1 MQIKQI
7 KYDLL
12 NLEQKKLCELCD
24 NLEPLRLKKQ
34 ALKNKLKAF
43 FQRILNWIK
52 KNKIKS
58 AIAFVLLL
66 IYYFS
71 IPRTLFKEPYST
83 VIESKEGELLG
94 AKIARDG
101 QWRFPA
107 QDSVPDKFKKCIVYF
122 EDEYFYKHPGFNPGA
137 MINAFKQNRK
147 AGKVVRGGSTLT
159 QQVIRLSRKGKNRTY
174 FEKLIEIILATRLE
188 LGYSKNEILEMYAA
202 HAPFG
207 GNVVGLEMASWRY
220 FGVQSNQLSWAENA
234 VLAVLPNAPS
244 LIYPGKNQI
253 KLLNKRNRL
262 LLKLHQEGIIDKQT
276 YELSIE
282 EPLPQKPYDLPQI
295 APHLLQRV
303 AKNEEGTRVKT
314 TIDYALQN
322 RVNQIARY
330 YYNQYKQN
338 EVHNLAILIIDVQ
351 SRNVMSYVG
360 NSPADADHQ
369 KDVDIIDAPRS
380 TGSILKPLLY
390 GAMLDD
396 GELLPNTLVAD
407 IPTQIS
413 GYTPQNFNLTFDGAV
428 PAHRALSRS
437 LNIPAVLML
446 QEFTVNKFYE
456 ELQKFKLKNI
466 NKTPDHY
473 GLSLI
478 LGGAESNL
486 WDLCRTYANLSSTVN
501 YYTKNKNKYRTNEF
515 TELNYKNDFKPDFG
529 SETDQKNILGAG
541 SIWLTYN
548 AMEEVNRPEGDEAW
562 KFYDSSLK
570 IAWKTGTSFGN
581 RDAWAIG
588 TNSRYVVGIWVGNAT
603 GEGRPTLTGVTSAA
617 PILFDV
623 FNLLPRQRWFDTPYN
638 DLAEV
643 EVCQLSGYLA
653 KENCP
658 KIKQWVSKKGKSTK
672 VCPYHRTVHLDK
684 TEQFQVNSSCES
696 IDNIV
701 TKNWFV
707 LPPVMAWYY
716 KSQHIEYLPLPPFKE
731 GCEGTQTTTMD
742 FIYPKANSKIYL
754 TKDFN
759 SNVQPV
765 ILKVAYSE
773 RDKELFWY
781 VDDVY
786 KATTKTFHELPI
798 TPTTGIHYITVVDAS
813 GNEIRRRIEIVRD

>member
-1 MQIKQI
+1 
-7 KYDLL
+7 
-12 NLEQKKLCELCD
+12 
-24 NLEPLRLKKQ
+24 
-34 ALKNKLKAF
+34 LKNKLKAF
-43 FQRILNWIK
+43 LQRITNWIK
-52 KNKIKS
+52 QNKIKS
-58 AIAFVLLL
+58 LLAFLLVV

-71 IPRTLFKEPYST
+71 LPRTLFREPYST

-122 EDEYFYKHPGFNPGA
+122 EDEYFYKHPGFNPVA
-137 MINAFKQNRK
+137 MVNAIKQNRK

-159 QQVIRLSRKGKNRTY
+159 QQVIRLSRKGKGRTY
-174 FEKLIEIILATRLE
+174 FEKLIEVVLATRLE
-188 LGYSKNEILEMYAA
+188 LGYSKDEILELYAA

-220 FGVQSNQLSWAENA
+220 FGVKSNQLSWAENA
-234 VLAVLPNAPS
+234 TLAVLPNAPS

-253 KLLNKRNRL
+253 KLLEKRNRL
-262 LLKLHQEGIIDKQT
+262 LRKLNQEGIIDKET

-282 EPLPQKPYDLPQI
+282 EPLPRKPYDLPQI

-303 AKNEEGTRVKT
+303 AKNQEGVRVKT
-314 TIDYALQN
+314 TIGFDLQN
-322 RVNQIARY
+322 RINQIAKY

-338 EVHNLAILIIDVQ
+338 EVSNLAILVIDV
-351 SRNVMSYVG
+351 SNRNVISYVG
-360 NSPADADHQ
+360 NSPTNSDHQ

-390 GAMLDD
+390 AAMLDD
-396 GELLPNTLVAD
+396 GELLPNTLIAD
-407 IPTQIS
+407 VPTQIA

-437 LNIPAVLML
+437 LNIPSVLML
-446 QEFTVNKFYE
+446 QDFGVNKFYE

-466 NKTPDHY
+466 SKPPDHY

-486 WDLCRTYANLSSTVN
+486 WDLCRSYAGMSSTVN
-501 YYTKNKNKYRTNEF
+501 YFNKSNGKYRTNEF
-515 TELNYKNDFKPDFG
+515 SELNYENDFEPDFG
-529 SETDQKNILGAG
+529 DESTQKNILGAG

-623 FNLLPRQRWFDTPYN
+623 FNLLPRQKWFATPHK
-638 DLAEV
+638 DLDEV
-643 EVCQLSGYLA
+643 EVCRLSGYLA
-653 KENCP
+653 KEGCP
-658 KIKQWVSKKGKSTK
+658 KIKQWVTLKGKTTSI
-672 VCPYHRTVHLDK
+672 CPYHKTVHLDQ
-684 TEQFQVNSSCES
+684 TEKFQVNSSCES
-696 IDNIV
+696 IENMV
-701 TKNWFV
+701 VKNWFV

-716 KSQHIEYLPLPPFKE
+716 KSKHIEYTPLPPFRDN
-731 GCEGTQTTTMD
+731 CVGTQTAVMD

-754 TKDFN
+754 TKNFN
-759 SNVQPV
+759 SEVQPV
-765 ILKVAYSE
+765 IFRVAYSQRE
-773 RDKELFWY
+773 SQLFWY
-781 VDDVY
+781 VDNVY
-786 KATTKTFHELPI
+786 KGVTKVFHEKPI
-798 TPTTGIHYITVVDAS
+798 VMTAGFHYITVVDEF
-813 GNEIRRRIEIVRD
+813 GNEIKRRVEVVRE

>member
-1 MQIKQI
+1 M
-7 KYDLL
+7 
-12 NLEQKKLCELCD
+12 
-24 NLEPLRLKKQ
+24 
-34 ALKNKLKAF
+34 KNKVKAF
-43 FQRILNWIK
+43 LQRILNWIK
-52 KNKIKS
+52 RNKIKS
-58 AIAFVLLL
+58 AIVFLLLL

-71 IPRTLFKEPYST
+71 LPRTLFQEPYST

-101 QWRFPA
+101 QWRFPE
-107 QDSVPDKFKKCIVYF
+107 QDSVPDKFKKCIVNF
-122 EDEYFYKHPGFNPGA
+122 EDEYFYKHPGFNPVA
-137 MINAFKQNRK
+137 MVNAIRQNRK

-159 QQVIRLSRKGKNRTY
+159 QQVIRLSRKGKSRTY
-174 FEKLIEIILATRLE
+174 FEKFIELILATRLE
-188 LGYSKNEILEMYAA
+188 LGYSKNKILDLYAA

-220 FGVQSNQLSWAENA
+220 FGLKSTQLSWAENA
-234 VLAVLPNAPS
+234 TLAVLPNAPS
-244 LIYPGKNQI
+244 LIYPGKNQV
-253 KLLNKRNRL
+253 KLLEKRNRL
-262 LLKLHQEGIIDKQT
+262 LLKLNQEGIIDKQT
-276 YELSIE
+276 YELSVD
-282 EPLPQKPYDLPQI
+282 EPLPGKPYNLPQI

-303 AKNEEGTRVKT
+303 AKDQEGTKVKT
-314 TIDYALQN
+314 TVDFALQN
-322 RVNQIARY
+322 RVNQIAKY

-338 EVHNLAILIIDVQ
+338 EVNNLAILVIDVKN
-351 SRNVMSYVG
+351 RNVISYVG
-360 NSPADADHQ
+360 NAPTDKDHQ

-390 GAMLDD
+390 AAMLDD

-407 IPTQIS
+407 VPTQIA
-413 GYTPQNFNLTFDGAV
+413 GYTPENFNLTFDGAV

-446 QEFTVNKFYE
+446 QEFGVNKFYE
-456 ELQKFKLKNI
+456 ELQKFKLRDI

-486 WDLCRTYANLSSTVN
+486 WDLCRSYANLSSTVN
-501 YYTKNKNKYRTNEF
+501 YFNKSHGKYRTKEF
-515 TELNYKNDFKPDFG
+515 TELNYENNFEADFG
-529 SETDQKNILGAG
+529 DDTNQKNILGAG

-588 TNSRYVVGIWVGNAT
+588 TNSRYVVGVWVGNAT

-623 FNLLPRQRWFDTPYN
+623 FNLLPRQKWFETPYN
-638 DLAEV
+638 DLDEV
-643 EVCQLSGYLA
+643 EVCKLSGYLA
-653 KENCP
+653 KEGCP
-658 KIKQWVSKKGKSTK
+658 KIKQWVTKKGKTTAI
-672 VCPYHRTVHLDK
+672 CPYHKVVHLDP

-696 IDNIV
+696 VENIV
-701 TKNWFV
+701 VKNWFV

-716 KSQHIEYLPLPPFKE
+716 KGKHIEYLPLPPFKE
-731 GCEGTQTTTMD
+731 DCMGAQTTSMD

-759 SNVQPV
+759 SEIQPV
-765 ILKVAYSE
+765 IFKVAYSQRE
-773 RDKELFWY
+773 NKLFWY
-781 VDDVY
+781 VDNVY
-786 KATTKTFHELPI
+786 KGETKVFHEKPI
-798 TPTTGIHYITVVDAS
+798 LMTAGFHYVTVVDEF
-813 GNEIRRRIEIVRD
+813 GNEIRRKVEIVRE

>member
-1 MQIKQI
+1 M
-7 KYDLL
+7 
-12 NLEQKKLCELCD
+12 
-24 NLEPLRLKKQ
+24 
-34 ALKNKLKAF
+34 KNKLKAF
-43 FQRILNWIK
+43 LQRIINWIK
-52 KNKIKS
+52 QNKIKS
-58 AIAFVLLL
+58 LLAFLLVV

-71 IPRTLFKEPYST
+71 LPRTLFQEPYST

-122 EDEYFYKHPGFNPGA
+122 EDEYFYKHPGFNPVA
-137 MINAFKQNRK
+137 MVNAIKQNRK

-159 QQVIRLSRKGKNRTY
+159 QQVIRLSRKGKGRTY
-174 FEKLIEIILATRLE
+174 FEKLIEVVLATRLE
-188 LGYSKNEILEMYAA
+188 LGYSKDEILELYAA

-220 FGVQSNQLSWAENA
+220 FGVKSNQLSWAENA
-234 VLAVLPNAPS
+234 TLAVLPNAPS

-253 KLLNKRNRL
+253 KLLEKRNRL
-262 LLKLHQEGIIDKQT
+262 LRKLNLEGIIDRQT

-282 EPLPQKPYDLPQI
+282 EPLPRKPYDLPQI

-303 AKNEEGTRVKT
+303 AKNQEGVRVKT
-314 TIDYALQN
+314 TIGFDLQN
-322 RVNQIARY
+322 RVNQIAKY

-338 EVHNLAILIIDVQ
+338 EVSNLAILVIDV
-351 SRNVMSYVG
+351 SNRNVISYVG
-360 NSPADADHQ
+360 NSPTNSDHQ

-390 GAMLDD
+390 AAMLDD

-407 IPTQIS
+407 VPTQIA

-437 LNIPAVLML
+437 LNIPSVLML
-446 QEFTVNKFYE
+446 QDFGVNKFYE
-456 ELQKFKLKNI
+456 ELKKFKLKNI
-466 NKTPDHY
+466 SKPPDHY

-486 WDLCRTYANLSSTVN
+486 WDLCRSYAGMSSTVN
-501 YYTKNKNKYRTNEF
+501 YFNKSNGKYRTNEF
-515 TELNYKNDFKPDFG
+515 TELNYENDFEPDFG
-529 SETDQKNILGAG
+529 DESTQKNILGAG

-548 AMEEVNRPEGDEAW
+548 AMEEVNRPEVDEAW

-588 TNSRYVVGIWVGNAT
+588 TNSRYVVGVWVGNAT

-623 FNLLPRQRWFDTPYN
+623 FNLLPRQKWFATPYK
-638 DLAEV
+638 DLDEV
-643 EVCQLSGYLA
+643 EVCRLSGYLA
-653 KENCP
+653 KEGCP
-658 KIKQWVSKKGKSTK
+658 KIKQWVTLKGKTTSI
-672 VCPYHRTVHLDK
+672 CPYHKTVHLDQ
-684 TEQFQVNSSCES
+684 TEKFQVNSSCES
-696 IDNIV
+696 IENIV
-701 TKNWFV
+701 VKNWFV

-716 KSQHIEYLPLPPFKE
+716 KSKHIEYMPLPPFRDN
-731 GCEGTQTTTMD
+731 CTGTQTASMD

-754 TKDFN
+754 TKNFN
-759 SNVQPV
+759 SEVQPV
-765 ILKVAYSE
+765 IFRVAYSQRE
-773 RDKELFWY
+773 SQLFWY
-781 VDDVY
+781 VDNVY
-786 KATTKTFHELPI
+786 KGVTKVFHEKPI
-798 TPTTGIHYITVVDAS
+798 VMTAGFHYITVVDEF
-813 GNEIRRRIEIVRD
+813 GNEIRRKVEVVRE